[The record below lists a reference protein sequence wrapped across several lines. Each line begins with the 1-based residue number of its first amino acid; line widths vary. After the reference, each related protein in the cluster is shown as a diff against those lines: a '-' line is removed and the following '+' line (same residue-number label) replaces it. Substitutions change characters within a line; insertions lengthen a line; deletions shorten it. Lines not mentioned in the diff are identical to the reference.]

1 MMRWRLSILLGAVFV
16 TSLHA
21 QAADKTALVIEYQ
34 HKMFY
39 AEPGVT
45 AAYSLD
51 TAIAQASAVPG
62 GFQIVGAA
70 PGQTDVIVVGA
81 RGAHTIL
88 LTIIA
93 PGKSSQGGSGEA
105 DGGGETSSFG
115 QFLISYNNNP
125 NQITNMSD
133 LTQISG
139 DRAIH
144 IQITNANIFPAQG
157 ESPVGFPILS
167 YEITRPGRSITF
179 LDKMMHNSDLTIDG
193 VLLRGFH
200 ASFGPWEVHGGITS
214 VTQFQDFLLNG
225 NRYEVGGISRHFVLS
240 KSSSMEGNLYYI
252 DTNTKLNEGATR
264 GAIGT
269 LLYRYSR
276 PGRLNIKAEGGVGNG
291 YGFAAAADWTTGSQ
305 ELHGDLRYESPNI
318 ATLGINQLHGRVGD
332 FNWTGQFSRRLTSQA
347 FASDTSINLPAEQQ
361 QISTFSFNQTLWL
374 TQHVGAMGGYTV
386 SSFAAQTPTPLAV
399 DSHGFSG
406 GPQLRWKRFGASYQ
420 YQDLQ
425 NSGTV
430 PGSANQAV
438 TMQFAIK
445 RASFSGYYNEQSETP
460 VFAPVENGNPSLQQV
475 LRESGAEAMT
485 PAQMGS
491 FLRQNSSLFSQGV
504 AQPVVLGIA
513 TRRTQYGGTI
523 NWSGDR
529 AGRFSTNGL
538 VNTSTGGTVPAMR
551 LLSGG
556 VTWTRQLG
564 TTNLVNTGLS
574 FFHTAS
580 QGQTTTE
587 PVVQVSLQHQL
598 FSVPHWLAPG
608 RRGTIEGHVFVDS
621 QYRQAFAQ
629 NEQPLAGVLVRLDKH
644 RSTRTD
650 KSGYYSFRGVPFGS
664 HAVEADYH
672 DPRPF
677 FFTSGSPKEIA
688 MGETADFGISFA
700 RGHLFGEVVNDA
712 QAGLP
717 VTLTVTGAGITREL
731 ETESDG
737 QFSLEGLPD
746 GDYTVHLADVSLP
759 AGYFVGALQDSVVHV
774 AAEHAGEVKIVV
786 PAQRSIAG
794 KVELYDP
801 VAGRTIPL
809 NQAKVTIAPGGQ
821 VSTTD
826 AMGRY
831 LFRHLPP
838 GTWTI
843 ACDYEGRHFS
853 RTVSLAPSPDI
864 ESGINFTIPLTG
876 LASAPETAPTRSSS
890 SAGNLVDSSDF
901 QKHASPPRPKK

>member
-1 MMRWRLSILLGAVFV
+1 MTRWRLSILLGAIFI
-16 TSLHA
+16 TSLCA
-21 QAADKTALVIEYQ
+21 QTADKTALVIEYQ

-45 AAYSLD
+45 AAYSVD
-51 TAIAQASAVPG
+51 PATAQASAVPG
-62 GFQIVGAA
+62 GFEIVGAA
-70 PGQTDVIVVGA
+70 PGQTSVIVVGA

-88 LTIIA
+88 VTVIS
-93 PGKSSQGGSGEA
+93 PGKPSQAATA
-105 DGGGETSSFG
+105 DEPGETSNFG
-115 QFLISYNNNP
+115 QYLISYNNNP
-125 NQITNMSD
+125 NQITNVSD

-139 DRAIH
+139 DRQSH
-144 IQITNANIFPAQG
+144 IQITNANIFPVQG
-157 ESPVGFPILS
+157 QSPVGFPILS
-167 YEITRPGRSITF
+167 YEITRPGHSITF

-214 VTQFQDFLLNG
+214 VTQFQDFLLTG

-240 KSSSMEGNLYYI
+240 KSSSLEGNLYYI
-252 DTNTKLNEGATR
+252 DTNTNLNVGATK

-269 LLYRYSR
+269 VLYRYSN
-276 PGRLNIKAEGGVGNG
+276 PGRLDVKLEGGVGRG
-291 YGFAAAADWTTGSQ
+291 YGFAGSADWTTGRQ
-305 ELHGDLRYESPNI
+305 ELHGDFRYESPNI

-332 FNWTGQFSRRLTSQA
+332 FNWTGQFSKRFTSQA
-347 FASDTSINLPAEQQ
+347 FASDTSINLPIEQQ
-361 QISTFSFNQTLWL
+361 QISSFSFNQTLWI
-374 TQHVGAMGGYTV
+374 TRHVGAMGGYIV
-386 SSFAAQTPTPLAV
+386 SSFASKTPTSVSV
-399 DSHGFSG
+399 DSHGFSW

-420 YQDLQ
+420 YQELN
-425 NSGTV
+425 NSGNV
-430 PGSANQAV
+430 PGSANQSV

-445 RASFSGYYNEQSETP
+445 RASVSGYYNEQSETP
-460 VFAPVENGNPSLQQV
+460 VFAPVESSNPSLQDV
-475 LRESGAEAMT
+475 LRQSSAQAMT
-485 PAQMGS
+485 PGQMGS
-491 FLRQNSSLFSQGV
+491 FLRQDSSLFSQGV
-504 AQPVVLGIA
+504 AEPVVMGIA

-529 AGRFSTNGL
+529 AGRFSVNGL

-551 LLSGG
+551 LMSGG

-564 TTNLVNTGLS
+564 STNLVNTGVS
-574 FFHTAS
+574 FFHTVS
-580 QGQTTTE
+580 QGQSTAE
-587 PVVQVSLQHQL
+587 PVLQVSLQHQL
-598 FSVPHWLAPG
+598 YSVPHWLAPG

-621 QYRQAFAQ
+621 QYRQAFAPSD
-629 NEQPLAGVLVRLDKH
+629 QPLAGVLVRLDKH
-644 RSTRTD
+644 RSTHTD
-650 KSGYYSFRGVPFGS
+650 KNGYYSFRGVPFGS
-664 HAVEADYH
+664 HAVEAEYH
-672 DPRPF
+672 DARPF

-737 QFSLEGLPD
+737 QFSLAGLPD

-759 AGYFVGALQDSVVHV
+759 AGYYVGALQDSIVHV
-774 AAEHAGEVKIVV
+774 SAEHAGEVKIVV

-794 KVELYDP
+794 TVELYDP

-838 GTWTI
+838 GTWKI

-853 RTVSLAPSPDI
+853 RTVSLAPNPDI
-864 ESGINFTIPLTG
+864 ETGINFTIPLTG
-876 LASAPETAPTRSSS
+876 LASAPQIAPPSPS
-890 SAGNLVDSSDF
+890 SAVGSIAERSEF
-901 QKHASPPRPKK
+901 QRHATPPRPKK